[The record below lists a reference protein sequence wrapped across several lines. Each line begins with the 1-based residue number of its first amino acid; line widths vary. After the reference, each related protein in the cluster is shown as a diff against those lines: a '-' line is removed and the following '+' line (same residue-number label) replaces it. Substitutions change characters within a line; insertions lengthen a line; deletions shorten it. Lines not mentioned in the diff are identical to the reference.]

1 MANDTTTDASG
12 TGERAGDDGA
22 TLAGLPLHAADDAH
36 ALAGR
41 LARHVAARLAE
52 AIEARGAASLA
63 VSGGSTPPPM
73 FDALARETIDWSRVA
88 VTLADER
95 AVPLDDPASNEAMVR
110 ERLLAHEAGAAR
122 MVGLYREDG
131 DLARVTGALGAIARP
146 FDVVILGMG
155 GDGHTASLFPDAP
168 ELEAAMAS
176 SETVLFMRPP
186 SADQLRITLTRAA
199 LLDAREL
206 LLHVTGAAKRAVL
219 EGAMDAWR
227 ERGDVPATLPI
238 ARVLGAAAAREG
250 GPALG
255 VWWAP

>member
-1 MANDTTTDASG
+1 MAKTPSTGDA
-12 TGERAGDDGA
+12 RAEPDA
-22 TLAGLPLHAADDAH
+22 TLAGLPLHVADDAH

-41 LARHVAARLAE
+41 LARHVAERLRE
-52 AIEARGAASLA
+52 GIEARGSASLA

-73 FDALARETIDWSRVA
+73 FDALAREPLDWSRVG

-95 AVPLDDPASNEAMVR
+95 AVGLDDPASNEAMVR
-110 ERLLAHEAGAAR
+110 ERLLVHEAAPAR
-122 MVGLYREDG
+122 MVGLHRPDG
-131 DLARVTGALGAIARP
+131 DLVRVAGALGALARP

-168 ELEAAMAS
+168 ELEAGLGSA
-176 SETVLFMRPP
+176 ETVLAMHPT
-186 SADQLRITLTRAA
+186 SAEQARTPLTRHA
-199 LLDAREL
+199 LLEAREL

-227 ERGDVPATLPI
+227 ERGDVAATLPI
-238 ARVLGAAAAREG
+238 GRVLGAAAAAEG
-250 GPALG
+250 GPTIG